1 MTIVMKAALVCL
13 AVLAAAC
20 VEDVRGL
27 EGTSSLRVELLDPV
41 DPGAVDRRISD
52 GTRAITVKVSAIDT
66 HNQIDASFTAQVQ
79 VHVQFLGGL
88 TPELGAREPLATV
101 EVVAGVSQPTVITL
115 PAVFGPTVLWI
126 EDGARDDAT
135 YATGTSPTLWF
146 RDPYIAD
153 ISTPENPMGLDALV
167 ASPLELKQ
175 VSVSSSR
182 HGALGRL
189 VVTSTYSQGYT
200 VSDVKCADEAGTP
213 PCTTEDYDH
222 ILIFTF
228 GRPVAVGGRT
238 ILVGDSV
245 ARFTGGVQEFNG
257 LTELGFPQT
266 FLADEPTRPERIPP
280 PRVVSTSWFSSLIE
294 FEKVESF
301 LIQIDGATV
310 CPVDDDY
317 ATYKQWKLDLG
328 QGCGRQ
334 AINVITAG
342 VVDFDPAANE
352 GARLTRVVGALR
364 PVNIGSFNVWI
375 IYPRSAAD
383 LVASPPP
390 AP

>member
-1 MTIVMKAALVCL
+1 MTLVMKAALVCV
-13 AVLAAAC
+13 AMLAAAC
-20 VEDVRGL
+20 VEDLPGL

-41 DPGAVDRRISD
+41 DPGAVDRRIPD

-66 HNQIDASFTAQVQ
+66 HNQLDAAFTATVQ
-79 VHVQFLGGL
+79 VHVQFLGSI
-88 TPELGAREPLATV
+88 TPELGARQPLATV
-101 EVVAGVSQPTVITL
+101 EVVAGVSQPTVIEL

-126 EDGARDDAT
+126 EDGARADAT
-135 YATGTSPTLWF
+135 FATGTSPTLWF
-146 RDPYIAD
+146 RDPHIAD

-175 VSVSSSR
+175 VAVSSSR

-213 PCTTEDYDH
+213 PCTTEDFDH

-266 FLADEPTRPERIPP
+266 FLSPEPTRPERVPP
-280 PRVVSTSWFSSLIE
+280 PRLVDTSWFSSLIE

-301 LIQIDGATV
+301 LIRIDGATV

-342 VVDFDPAANE
+342 VIDFDPVANE
-352 GARLTRVVGALR
+352 GARLTSVVGALR

-375 IYPRSAAD
+375 IYPRSPAD
-383 LVASPPP
+383 LVAGPTL